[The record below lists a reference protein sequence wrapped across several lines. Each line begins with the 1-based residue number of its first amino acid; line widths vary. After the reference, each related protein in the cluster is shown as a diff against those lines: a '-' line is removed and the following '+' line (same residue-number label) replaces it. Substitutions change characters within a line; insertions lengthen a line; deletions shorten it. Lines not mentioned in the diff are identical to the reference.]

1 MSQASP
7 SEHPLWQ
14 TGQPGEVR
22 VVREDVPVPVLSE
35 EARAVPERIAFK
47 YPTRRSALVPLLYL
61 VQSEVGWVPREGMR
75 EVAEILGLT
84 TAEVEAVA
92 TFYTM
97 LKLHPCGRYVL
108 SICTNPSCAL
118 LGGRRLYERAHELLG
133 ERAERMTE
141 DRLFTLEEEE
151 CLAAC
156 DKAPVVALNYV
167 FFDRVTE
174 EGLDRMI
181 ASIRAGQVPEAS
193 RGGVPGD
200 LKEVS
205 RTLAGASSLRVEEKE
220 TAGG

>member
-35 EARAVPERIAFK
+35 EARAVAERIAFK

-75 EVAEILGLT
+75 EVAQFLGLS

-118 LGGRRLYERAHELLG
+118 RGGKRLLEQARELLG
-133 ERAERMTE
+133 DDCEHITP
-141 DRLFTLEEEE
+141 DGVFTLEEEE
-151 CLAAC
+151 DLPAC

-167 FFDRVTE
+167 FFDGVSE

-181 ASIRAGQVPEAS
+181 ASIRAGELPEA
-193 RGGVPGD
+193 
-200 LKEVS
+200 
-205 RTLAGASSLRVEEKE
+205 
-220 TAGG
+220 